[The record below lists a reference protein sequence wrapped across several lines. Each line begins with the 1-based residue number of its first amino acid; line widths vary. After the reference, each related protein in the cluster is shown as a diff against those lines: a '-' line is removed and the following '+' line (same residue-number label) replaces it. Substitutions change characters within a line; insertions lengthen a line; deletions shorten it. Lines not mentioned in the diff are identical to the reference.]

1 MKEVMMNKRKT
12 KDMFLNRMIRI
23 AFLLSILIVFGN
35 KRSFG
40 QEEDKLNGQNI
51 TVISELKAIIAN
63 ADKIR
68 FNPKLPPVEQDDVDL
83 KYELPSHFISI
94 PYNAPEVNPL
104 AMKRQKLEP
113 LKNVY
118 ATIGFGNYT
127 TPYLDLYINSGR
139 NNKYANATNNAN
151 LGLRVGYISSIGPLP
166 DQNYSNLKTRAFGS
180 FYQDAMEIGVY
191 GQYDRSVY
199 HFYGYDPAKDT
210 AIAKADNKQ
219 VFDFISAG
227 LRFRNAKKTSANV
240 NYDGQLKFNYLT
252 DYFKQN
258 EINPVFDFSL
268 FKEGKNGNAFGG
280 IINIDHNTFSSDTV
294 KVNNTIYSVTPAFRM
309 KKSNWITQIGIFLG
323 GDKDGFVVYPAVDFN
338 MELVEKYLN
347 FHAGFNGRIAKN
359 NYKSLSDDNYFLN
372 TMPLLANSRE
382 LVINAGFSGNPAQ
395 NLSYNISLNYTLVKY
410 LPLFVTDTSAINKF
424 NVVYD
429 TAAGIFN
436 PHLEL
441 GYDVSDKLRFVV
453 FTDIYTFSLKNHAK
467 AWYKPGI
474 KGGLSVVYQV
484 MEKLSTKAD
493 FIAYG
498 SRWALPADGK
508 MQKLS
513 GFVDINLSATYKI
526 TDSFF
531 IFANIN
537 NIASAKYQRW
547 YNYPTYGINVIGGL
561 KMVF

>member
-12 KDMFLNRMIRI
+12 ENMMNNRMLLY
-23 AFLLSILIVFGN
+23 AFLCSMFIVFVN
-35 KRSFG
+35 LQTYG
-40 QEEDKLNGQNI
+40 QEDDKLNGQNI

-68 FNPKLPPVEQDDVDL
+68 FNPKLPPVEKEDVDL

-139 NNKYANATNNAN
+139 NNKHANATNNSN
-151 LGLRVGYISSIGPLP
+151 LGLRVGYISSNGPLP
-166 DQNYSNLKTRAFGS
+166 DQNYSNLRTRAFGS
-180 FYQDAMEIGVY
+180 FYKDALEIGVFA
-191 GQYDRSVY
+191 QYDRSVY
-199 HFYGYDPAKDT
+199 QFYGYDPAIDT

-227 LRFRNAKKTSANV
+227 LRFRNAKKTSSDV
-240 NYDGQLKFNYLT
+240 DYDGQLKFNYLT
-252 DYFKQN
+252 DYFKEN

-268 FKEGKNGNAFGG
+268 FKKGKNGNSFGG
-280 IINIDHNTFSSDTV
+280 IINVDHNAFASDTV
-294 KVNNTIYSVTPAFRM
+294 KVNNTIYSITPAFRM
-309 KKSNWITQIGIFLG
+309 KKSNWNVQIGLFLG
-323 GDKDGFVVYPAVDFN
+323 GDKDGFVVYPDINFN

-347 FHAGFNGRIAKN
+347 FHAGFTGRIDKN
-359 NYKSLSDDNYFLN
+359 NYKSLSDENYFLN
-372 TMPLLANSRE
+372 TLPMLANSRE
-382 LVINAGFSGNPAQ
+382 LKINAGFSGNPVE
-395 NLSYNISLNYTLVKY
+395 NLFYNVSLNYTLVKY
-410 LPLFVTDTSAINKF
+410 LPLFVTDTAAINKF

-441 GYDVSDKLRFVV
+441 GFEVSDELRFVV

-474 KGGLSVVYQV
+474 KAGLSIVYQIT
-484 MEKLSTKAD
+484 EKLSTKAD
-493 FIAYG
+493 LIAYG

-508 MQKLS
+508 MTNLP